1 MRQTCSCPFQNSLY
15 PELHDPADQVVRN
28 WFIEWKSYRS
38 LSSFITGQLFF
49 EFLTLPGRGI
59 KPDMFFVGGKINQIP
74 AFQIEGRYF
83 IADRLFR
90 ARRRFPNS
98 HPYLFQNL
106 LNGWGSPQRTHLC
119 LWSLF
124 AWFSS
129 HFSLFDANPS
139 WK

>member
-1 MRQTCSCPFQNSLY
+1 MRQTCSCPFQNFLY

-83 IADRLFR
+83 IADRLFC
-90 ARRRFPNS
+90 ARRRFSDS

-106 LNGWGSPQRTHLC
+106 LNGGWEARNVLIYVSGRYFLGSHLISPY
-119 LWSLF
+119 LRRI
-124 AWFSS
+124 
-129 HFSLFDANPS
+129 P
-139 WK
+139 